1 MEKIIDNNIYCDA
14 MRMAL
19 KVDLLTNSR
28 ELKLYAGALYDAMM
42 WGRGID
48 EKNEAIHE
56 ASDPVE

>member
-1 MEKIIDNNIYCDA
+1 